1 MRADRSRVFTVFTS
15 TVAIHTL
22 PALFLLPGRAAI
34 LGLIGL
40 FLVAAAHKS
49 LFVRL
54 MPPLPSSA
62 PPTLAT
68 LARGP
73 WLVRALAVAALT
85 VAAFIASLGY
95 HSILLRPCPAAESSE
110 EPPPSCA
117 DAGSSAFAAAWA
129 ALLGLLVGG
138 EFALGRDAA
147 ELPTVATTWPL
158 VALPPLLRLRPA
170 LPAAAVH
177 AARLC
182 AQCALALLLI
192 GWLAP
197 TTLLRLGTATLS
209 MSGGCVPCEGSGT
222 TPTSSPLPGFG
233 ELVSLAL
240 VGFTFRM
247 SCSLAL
253 ACVRVAY
260 TRPLDF
266 RETALPLGGEG
277 EAALEAGMAASSH
290 PLTLHLAFL
299 DAVSLATHE
308 PRRRQA
314 LFALERG
321 AAWLR
326 FLKLLLRPLDAA
338 SSALEA
344 ARKRRGA
351 PPPKLPYVPFVPL
364 KLLQKMQALHIAVLD
379 QAARYAIFSTT
390 TIVSW
395 AAEASS
401 GLIAAAATE
410 DALGAVHLSN
420 SLGTCLTAL
429 LRCLVALEAYVAGGA
444 PFGSQRPPQAVHRSQ
459 QSLALRVALG
469 PPRVL
474 RAAGAQRAAALE
486 SSLSRAVYLL
496 VKTYGVRA
504 VRAANVAPELRA
516 RLDMF

>member
-1 MRADRSRVFTVFTS
+1 
-15 TVAIHTL
+15 
-22 PALFLLPGRAAI
+22 
-34 LGLIGL
+34 
-40 FLVAAAHKS
+40 
-49 LFVRL
+49 
-54 MPPLPSSA
+54 
-62 PPTLAT
+62 
-68 LARGP
+68 
-73 WLVRALAVAALT
+73 
-85 VAAFIASLGY
+85 
-95 HSILLRPCPAAESSE
+95 
-110 EPPPSCA
+110 
-117 DAGSSAFAAAWA
+117 
-129 ALLGLLVGG
+129 
-138 EFALGRDAA
+138 
-147 ELPTVATTWPL
+147 
-158 VALPPLLRLRPA
+158 
-170 LPAAAVH
+170 
-177 AARLC
+177 
-182 AQCALALLLI
+182 
-192 GWLAP
+192 
-197 TTLLRLGTATLS
+197 

-321 AAWLR
+321 AAWPR

-504 VRAANVAPELRA
+504 VRAANVAPTLRA